1 MPTIF
6 SFKPAKVPR
15 ATANSAKQLS
25 DPLTPKKRKVEA
37 ACPDTCSKGRP
48 ASNPDPATIT
58 PHITDHDY
66 IHTDSIIYPPSFLK
80 TFLPEIQQK
89 ITHLEE
95 KVQIESSFRQKTL
108 TLENIKDNPKQMQFW
123 TGFPSFDN
131 FKAIFDSLEPRA
143 KNMVYWRGH
152 MSTSTCTSTRSNKPG
167 PERKLDLLDEFFMTM
182 VRLKVGLLTEDLAQ
196 RFNVSAG
203 TVSSVVT
210 SWVNLMNSYLRM
222 LCHLPP
228 KSTTDSNKQVA
239 TDSFEDLRIIL
250 DCTELFVQNPSNLNT
265 RKQLFSNYKHHNT
278 FKFLIG
284 ISPNMGI
291 TYVSRM
297 YGGRASDKFIT
308 TDSSDLLQN
317 LNNDKGS
324 VMTDRGFLIHGLMND
339 MGITLHMPSFKGSN
353 SCQLSPSES
362 FNSEKIS
369 KIRIHIERAIQRI
382 KTYHILDGELK
393 LSMKH
398 ISEQVF
404 TVCAYLVN
412 FQAPIIKT

>member
-1 MPTIF
+1 M
-6 SFKPAKVPR
+6 
-15 ATANSAKQLS
+15 
-25 DPLTPKKRKVEA
+25 
-37 ACPDTCSKGRP
+37 
-48 ASNPDPATIT
+48 
-58 PHITDHDY
+58 
-66 IHTDSIIYPPSFLK
+66 K

-108 TLENIKDNPKQMQFW
+108 TLDNIKDNQKQMQFW

-131 FKAIFDSLEPRA
+131 FKAIFNFLEPRA
-143 KNMVYWRGH
+143 KDMVYWRGH

-182 VRLKVGLLTEDLAQ
+182 VRLRVGLLTEDLAQ

-210 SWVNLMNSYLRM
+210 SWVNLMYSDLRM
-222 LCHLPP
+222 ICHLPP

-239 TDSFEDLRIIL
+239 TDSFEDHRIIL

-265 RKQLFSNYKHHNT
+265 RKRLFSNYKHHNT

-297 YGGRASDKFIT
+297 YSGRASD
-308 TDSSDLLQN
+308 
-317 LNNDKGS
+317 
-324 VMTDRGFLIHGLMND
+324 
-339 MGITLHMPSFKGSN
+339 N
-353 SCQLSPSES
+353 S
-362 FNSEKIS
+362 
-369 KIRIHIERAIQRI
+369 
-382 KTYHILDGELK
+382 
-393 LSMKH
+393 
-398 ISEQVF
+398 
-404 TVCAYLVN
+404 
-412 FQAPIIKT
+412 